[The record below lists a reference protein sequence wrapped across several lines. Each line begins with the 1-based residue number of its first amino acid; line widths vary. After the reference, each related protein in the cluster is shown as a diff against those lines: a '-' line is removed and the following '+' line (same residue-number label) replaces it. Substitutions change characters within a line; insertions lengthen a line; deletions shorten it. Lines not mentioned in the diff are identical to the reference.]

1 MGMAMI
7 GMSTTGNSI
16 TEIYFSVSLTEVDLY
31 VTVLGKG
38 SKNTLRVFF
47 VKDAGQ
53 GANPK
58 ICNSFGFL
66 VWRKVPPKSV
76 N

>member
-31 VTVLGKG
+31 VTVLGKE
-38 SKNTLRVFF
+38 SKNPETVIHSAL
-47 VKDAGQ
+47 
-53 GANPK
+53 
-58 ICNSFGFL
+58 
-66 VWRKVPPKSV
+66 
-76 N
+76 

>member
-31 VTVLGKG
+31 ATVLGKG
-38 SKNTLRVFF
+38 SKNTCGFSSYRM
-47 VKDAGQ
+47 Q
-53 GANPK
+53 GRGSSQN
-58 ICNSFGFL
+58 L
-66 VWRKVPPKSV
+66 
-76 N
+76 